1 LRRPLQVGWAGR
13 PWRGPI
19 VVGVLALT
27 VVAVVGVFV
36 FRALGGTEQLA
47 VLLEQVQTIGSGMRD
62 WIEQSGPLAPF
73 TYLVAKAVTFIFL
86 PWAGY
91 PLNVASGAL
100 FGLFWGVILT
110 ALGDTLGGCILY
122 GLSRWAGRPAVARI
136 LGESRM
142 ARVDRI
148 VDTGLGGWRELLFFR
163 VVVPIPYN
171 VVSLAAGLAPTLTLR
186 QYVTVTFL
194 TAAPKVFTVGIGAGL
209 VTGQWMEV
217 AVAVGLVVIAVVA
230 MLTLPSVR
238 KALKRVLQWMRREER
253 IENSTQSDLRSH

>member
-1 LRRPLQVGWAGR
+1 MKRSIQIGSAAR
-13 PWRGPI
+13 PWRGPV
-19 VVGVLALT
+19 VVGLLALVVLAVIGFF
-27 VVAVVGVFV
+27 VV
-36 FRALGGTEQLA
+36 RALGGTQQLGA
-47 VLLEQVQTIGSGMRD
+47 LMEQVQTAGLEMRD
-62 WIEQSGPLAPF
+62 WIEQSGPWAPL
-73 TYLVAKAVTFIFL
+73 TYLAAKAVTFMFL

-136 LGESRM
+136 VGESRM
-142 ARVDRI
+142 ARVDRVI
-148 VDTGLGGWRELLFFR
+148 DTGLGGWRELLFFR

-171 VVSLAAGLAPTLTLR
+171 LVSLAAGLAPTLTLR
-186 QYVTVTFL
+186 QYATVTFL

-217 AVAVGLVVIAVVA
+217 AVAGALVVIAVAA

-238 KALKRVLQWMRREER
+238 MALMRALRWRRREKR
-253 IENSTQSDLRSH
+253 IEDGA

>member
-1 LRRPLQVGWAGR
+1 MKRSLQIEWASR
-13 PWRGPI
+13 PWRGPVLVGLLAL
-19 VVGVLALT
+19 VVLT
-27 VVAVVGVFV
+27 VVGFFIV
-36 FRALGGTEQLA
+36 RAFGGIEQLGSIM
-47 VLLEQVQTIGSGMRD
+47 EQVQTVGLEMRD
-62 WIEQSGPLAPF
+62 WIEQSGPWAPL
-73 TYLVAKAVTFIFL
+73 TYLAAKAITFICL

-100 FGLFWGVILT
+100 FGLFWGVVLT

-136 LGESRM
+136 VGEGRM

-171 VVSLAAGLAPTLTLR
+171 LVSLAAGLAPTLTLR
-186 QYVTVTFL
+186 QYATVTFL

-209 VTGQWMEV
+209 VTGEWMEV
-217 AVAVGLVVIAVVA
+217 AVACVLVVIAVAA
-230 MLTLPSVR
+230 MLTVRSVR
-238 KALKRVLQWMRREER
+238 EALMRALRWRRREKRLE
-253 IENSTQSDLRSH
+253 EST

>member
-1 LRRPLQVGWAGR
+1 MKRPLQIGWSALPR
-13 PWRGPI
+13 RGPV
-19 VVGVLALT
+19 VVGLLAVVVLALVAFF
-27 VVAVVGVFV
+27 VVRV
-36 FRALGGTEQLA
+36 LGSGDEQLA
-47 VLLEQVQTIGSGMRD
+47 ALMEQLQTAGSSMRD
-62 WIEQSGPLAPF
+62 WIEQSGPWAPF
-73 TYLVAKAVTFIFL
+73 TYLAAKAATFIFL

-100 FGLFWGVILT
+100 FGLFWGVVLT

-142 ARVDRI
+142 ARVDRV

-171 VVSLAAGLAPTLTLR
+171 LVSLAAGLAPTLTLR
-186 QYVTVTFL
+186 QYATVTFL

-209 VTGQWMEV
+209 VTGEWMEI
-217 AVAVGLVVIAVVA
+217 AVVGLLVVIAFAA

-238 KALKRVLQWMRREER
+238 EALRRALRWRRREQR
-253 IENSTQSDLRSH
+253 IEDGA

>member
-1 LRRPLQVGWAGR
+1 V
-13 PWRGPI
+13 
-19 VVGVLALT
+19 VLAVIGFF
-27 VVAVVGVFV
+27 VV
-36 FRALGGTEQLA
+36 RALGGTQQLGA
-47 VLLEQVQTIGSGMRD
+47 LMEQVQTAGLEMRD
-62 WIEQSGPLAPF
+62 WIEQSGPWAPL
-73 TYLVAKAVTFIFL
+73 TYLAAKAVTFMFL

-136 LGESRM
+136 VGESRM
-142 ARVDRI
+142 ARVDRVI
-148 VDTGLGGWRELLFFR
+148 DTGLGGWRELLFFR

-171 VVSLAAGLAPTLTLR
+171 LVSLAAGLAPTLTLR
-186 QYVTVTFL
+186 QYATVTFL

-217 AVAVGLVVIAVVA
+217 AVAGALVVIAVAA

-238 KALKRVLQWMRREER
+238 MALMRALRWRRREKR
-253 IENSTQSDLRSH
+253 IEDGA

>member
-1 LRRPLQVGWAGR
+1 MKRPMQMGWAAR
-13 PWRGPI
+13 AWRGPV
-19 VVGVLALT
+19 VVGLLAL
-27 VVAVVGVFV
+27 VMLAVVGFFV
-36 FRALGGTEQLA
+36 VGALGGTQQLA
-47 VLLEQVQTIGSGMRD
+47 ALMEQVQTIGSSMRD

-73 TYLVAKAVTFIFL
+73 TYLVAKVVTFIFL

-136 LGESRM
+136 LGENRM
-142 ARVDRI
+142 ARVDRV

-171 VVSLAAGLAPTLTLR
+171 LISLAAGLAPTLTLR
-186 QYVTVTFL
+186 QYATVTFL
-194 TAAPKVFTVGIGAGL
+194 TAAPKVFTVGIGAGI
-209 VTGQWMEV
+209 VTGEWMEV
-217 AVAVGLVVIAVVA
+217 AVAGGFVVISVAA

-238 KALKRVLQWMRREER
+238 KALMRALWWRREEKR
-253 IENSTQSDLRSH
+253 IENGA

>member
-1 LRRPLQVGWAGR
+1 MKRPLRNEWAAR
-13 PWRGPI
+13 PWLGPV
-19 VVGVLALT
+19 VVGLLALMVLAVIGFF
-27 VVAVVGVFV
+27 VV
-36 FRALGGTEQLA
+36 RALGGTEQLA
-47 VLLEQVQTIGSGMRD
+47 AFMEQVQTAGLRMRD
-62 WIEQSGPLAPF
+62 WIEQSGPWAPL
-73 TYLVAKAVTFIFL
+73 TYLVAKAITFIFL

-100 FGLFWGVILT
+100 FGLFWGVVLT

-142 ARVDRI
+142 ARVDRV

-171 VVSLAAGLAPTLTLR
+171 VVSLAAGMAPTLTLR
-186 QYVTVTFL
+186 QYAAVTFL

-209 VTGQWMEV
+209 VTGEWMEV
-217 AVAVGLVVIAVVA
+217 AVAGGLVVIAVAA
-230 MLTLPSVR
+230 MLTRRNVR
-238 KALKRVLQWMRREER
+238 EALMRALRWRRREKL
-253 IENSTQSDLRSH
+253 IEDGTEQGT

>member
-1 LRRPLQVGWAGR
+1 MRRPLQIAWADR
-13 PWRGPI
+13 QWRGPVI
-19 VVGVLALT
+19 IGVLALA

-36 FRALGGTEQLA
+36 FRVLGGTGQLA
-47 VLLEQVQTIGSGMRD
+47 VPLEQVQTIGASMRD

-100 FGLFWGVILT
+100 FGLFWGVVLT

-142 ARVDRI
+142 ARVDR
-148 VDTGLGGWRELLFFR
+148 VVASGLGGWRELLFFR

-171 VVSLAAGLAPTLTLR
+171 LVSLAAGLAPTLTLR
-186 QYVTVTFL
+186 QYATVTFL

-209 VTGQWMEV
+209 VTGEWMEV
-217 AVAVGLVVIAVVA
+217 AVACLLVVIAVAA

-238 KALKRVLQWMRREER
+238 MALMRALRWRRREKR
-253 IENSTQSDLRSH
+253 IEDGA

>member
-1 LRRPLQVGWAGR
+1 MKRPLRNEWAASS
-13 PWRGPI
+13 WRGP
-19 VVGVLALT
+19 
-27 VVAVVGVFV
+27 AVVGLLVLVVLAVIGFFV
-36 FRALGGTEQLA
+36 VRALVDTEQLA
-47 VLLEQVQTIGSGMRD
+47 ALMEQVQTAGLRMRD
-62 WIEQSGPLAPF
+62 WIEQSGPWAPL
-73 TYLVAKAVTFIFL
+73 TYLVAKATTFIFL

-122 GLSRWAGRPAVARI
+122 GLSRWAGRPAVARM

-148 VDTGLGGWRELLFFR
+148 IDTGLGGWRELLFFR

-171 VVSLAAGLAPTLTLR
+171 LVSLAAGLAPTLTLR
-186 QYVTVTFL
+186 QYAAVTFL

-209 VTGQWMEV
+209 VTGEWMEV
-217 AVAVGLVVIAVVA
+217 AVAGGLVVIAVAA
-230 MLTLPSVR
+230 MLTRRNVR
-238 KALKRVLQWMRREER
+238 EALMRALRWRRREKR
-253 IENSTQSDLRSH
+253 IENGTEQGT

>member
-1 LRRPLQVGWAGR
+1 MRRPLRVGWVGR
-13 PWRGPI
+13 AWRGPI
-19 VVGVLALT
+19 IVGVLALT
-27 VVAVVGVFV
+27 VVAVVGVFA
-36 FRALGGTEQLA
+36 FRAFGGTEQLA
-47 VLLEQVQTIGSGMRD
+47 VLLEQVQTIGSSMRD
-62 WIEQSGPLAPF
+62 WIERSGPLAPF
-73 TYLVAKAVTFIFL
+73 TYLVAKALTFIFL

-122 GLSRWAGRPAVARI
+122 GLSRWAGRPAVVRI

-171 VVSLAAGLAPTLTLR
+171 VVSLAAGLAPR
-186 QYVTVTFL
+186 
-194 TAAPKVFTVGIGAGL
+194 
-209 VTGQWMEV
+209 
-217 AVAVGLVVIAVVA
+217 
-230 MLTLPSVR
+230 
-238 KALKRVLQWMRREER
+238 
-253 IENSTQSDLRSH
+253 

>member
-1 LRRPLQVGWAGR
+1 MRNEWAARLRS
-13 PWRGPI
+13 GPV
-19 VVGVLALT
+19 VVGLLALVALAVIGFF
-27 VVAVVGVFV
+27 VV
-36 FRALGGTEQLA
+36 RAFGGSEQMAGLMEQL
-47 VLLEQVQTIGSGMRD
+47 QTAGLRMRD
-62 WIEQSGPLAPF
+62 WIEQSGPWAPL
-73 TYLVAKAVTFIFL
+73 TYLVAKAATFIFL

-142 ARVDRI
+142 ARVDRV

-171 VVSLAAGLAPTLTLR
+171 LVSLAAGLAPTLTLR
-186 QYVTVTFL
+186 QYATVTFL

-209 VTGQWMEV
+209 VTGEWMEV
-217 AVAVGLVVIAVVA
+217 AVAGGLVVIAVAA
-230 MLTLPSVR
+230 MLTVRSVR
-238 KALKRVLQWMRREER
+238 EALMRALRWRRREKR
-253 IENSTQSDLRSH
+253 IEDGTEQGT

>member
-1 LRRPLQVGWAGR
+1 MKRTLQIEWSAR
-13 PWRGPI
+13 PWRGP
-19 VVGVLALT
+19 VLVGLLAL
-27 VVAVVGVFV
+27 VVLAVVGFFIV
-36 FRALGGTEQLA
+36 RAFGGTQQLG
-47 VLLEQVQTIGSGMRD
+47 VIMEQVQTVGLRMRD
-62 WIEQSGPLAPF
+62 WIEQSGPWAPL
-73 TYLVAKAVTFIFL
+73 TYLVAKAATFICL

-100 FGLFWGVILT
+100 FGLFWGVLLT

-122 GLSRWAGRPAVARI
+122 GVSRWAGRPAVARI
-136 LGESRM
+136 VGESRM

-186 QYVTVTFL
+186 QYATVTFL

-209 VTGQWMEV
+209 VTGEWMEV
-217 AVAVGLVVIAVVA
+217 AVACVLVVIAVAA
-230 MLTLPSVR
+230 MLTVPSVR
-238 KALKRVLQWMRREER
+238 AALMRALRWRRREKRLE
-253 IENSTQSDLRSH
+253 EGT

>member
-1 LRRPLQVGWAGR
+1 MKRPLRDEWAAR
-13 PWRGPI
+13 LWSGP
-19 VVGVLALT
+19 
-27 VVAVVGVFV
+27 AVVGLLALVALAVIAFFV
-36 FRALGGTEQLA
+36 VRAFGGSEQLA
-47 VLLEQVQTIGSGMRD
+47 GLMEQLQTAGLMMRD
-62 WIEQSGPLAPF
+62 WIEQSGPWAPL
-73 TYLVAKAVTFIFL
+73 TYLLAKAATFIFL

-142 ARVDRI
+142 ARVDRV

-171 VVSLAAGLAPTLTLR
+171 LVSLAAGLAPTLTLR
-186 QYVTVTFL
+186 QYATVTFL

-209 VTGQWMEV
+209 VTGEWMEV
-217 AVAVGLVVIAVVA
+217 AVAGGLVVIAVAA
-230 MLTLPSVR
+230 MLTVRSVR
-238 KALKRVLQWMRREER
+238 EALMSALRWRRREKRMEDGT
-253 IENSTQSDLRSH
+253 EQGT

>member
-1 LRRPLQVGWAGR
+1 MRRSLQVEWTSR
-13 PWRGPI
+13 PWRGP
-19 VVGVLALT
+19 VLVGLLAL
-27 VVAVVGVFV
+27 VVLAVVGFIIV
-36 FRALGGTEQLA
+36 RAFGGTQQLGA
-47 VLLEQVQTIGSGMRD
+47 IMEQVQTVGLGMRD
-62 WIEQSGPLAPF
+62 WIEQSGPWAPL
-73 TYLVAKAVTFIFL
+73 TYLVAKALTFICL

-136 LGESRM
+136 VGESRM

-171 VVSLAAGLAPTLTLR
+171 FVSLAAGLAPTLTLR
-186 QYVTVTFL
+186 QYATVTFL

-217 AVAVGLVVIAVVA
+217 AVACLLVVIAVAA
-230 MLTLPSVR
+230 MLTVRSVR
-238 KALKRVLQWMRREER
+238 EALMRALRWRRKEKRLEE
-253 IENSTQSDLRSH
+253 EGT